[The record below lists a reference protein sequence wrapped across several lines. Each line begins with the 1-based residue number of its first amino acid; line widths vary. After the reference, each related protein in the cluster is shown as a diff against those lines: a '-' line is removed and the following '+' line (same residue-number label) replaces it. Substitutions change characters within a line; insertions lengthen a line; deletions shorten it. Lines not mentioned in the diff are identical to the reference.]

1 MNTLVDILTF
11 IHKFR
16 TAVSDRYLGAWL
28 IIYLKVPVGE
38 AGSVVVTYEQP
49 LLGAL
54 TVIA

>member
-1 MNTLVDILTF
+1 MIF

-28 IIYLKVPVGE
+28 IYLKVSVGE
-38 AGSVVVTYEQP
+38 AVSVIVTYEQP

-54 TVIA
+54 TVIP